1 MLAGL
6 VLAICRLNS
15 VVSRVVV
22 DCERMT
28 ANLQASKNDVIAEP
42 LYILLA
48 ASGHP
53 DAHEAVRLLAVE
65 ARSERITIRELVD
78 RKPEYSEFLHRL
90 TPAQRRF
97 LDCPE
102 TYIGRSVERTEEICR
117 RWQRVIDDKRLA
129 ADRAAASQQERED
142 VTR

>member
-1 MLAGL
+1 M
-6 VLAICRLNS
+6 
-15 VVSRVVV
+15 
-22 DCERMT
+22 
-28 ANLQASKNDVIAEP
+28 
-42 LYILLA
+42 
-48 ASGHP
+48 
-53 DAHEAVRLLAVE
+53 
-65 ARSERITIRELVD
+65 
-78 RKPEYSEFLHRL
+78 HRL